1 VAAPP
6 IATRVR
12 ILAAGRRTRRGAVRT
27 ARRSR
32 ARRGACASHS
42 AARACP
48 QLTAACGNFR
58 GVSGFY
64 IAGSV
69 LAAWALLVSFLGITR
84 EDFPGSQRAARL
96 VAAIS
101 ILLVA
106 AAIGTGIYLS
116 ATEEHEPEGEH
127 AASG

>member
-1 VAAPP
+1 VAALLT
-6 IATRVR
+6 ATRAR
-12 ILAAGRRTRRGAVRT
+12 ILAAGRRTRRGAVPT
-27 ARRSR
+27 VHRSR
-32 ARRGACASHS
+32 SRRGACALHS
-42 AARACP
+42 PARACP
-48 QLTAACGNFR
+48 QGTRACANFG
-58 GVSGFY
+58 GVTGFY

-69 LAAWALLVSFLGITR
+69 LAAWALLVSFLGVTR
-84 EDFPGSQRAARL
+84 ENFPASDRAARL

-106 AAIGTGIYLS
+106 AAIGSGIYLS

>member
-1 VAAPP
+1 
-6 IATRVR
+6 
-12 ILAAGRRTRRGAVRT
+12 
-27 ARRSR
+27 
-32 ARRGACASHS
+32 
-42 AARACP
+42 
-48 QLTAACGNFR
+48 
-58 GVSGFY
+58 VSGFY

-84 EDFPGSQRAARL
+84 ENFPGSQRAARL